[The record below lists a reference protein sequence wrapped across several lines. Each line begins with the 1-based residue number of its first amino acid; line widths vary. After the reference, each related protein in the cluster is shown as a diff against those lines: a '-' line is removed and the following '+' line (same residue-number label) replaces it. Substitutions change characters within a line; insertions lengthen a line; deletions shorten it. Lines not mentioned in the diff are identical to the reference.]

1 MKRRARNEDDKED
14 RQLAILIAA
23 SALFQEMPFQA
34 ITMAQVAERAGLAKG
49 TLYLYFKTK
58 EELFLTM
65 LEDELEAWF
74 DAFGSRLVNAP
85 SPLSARELAGLMR
98 RSLEG
103 DRPVV
108 RLLGILHAVLEQNV
122 AIERVLA
129 FKRMLAERTLRVG
142 ALLEKHLPY
151 LTAGQRAQ
159 LLVRANALAVGLY
172 QTASPSP
179 ALAAAMRQ
187 DPSLALFETDFAQ
200 ELEDTLA
207 ALITGLERQGDRHE
221 HHRTE
226 GKDRAGHG
234 RFERPWG

>member
-74 DAFGSRLVNAP
+74 DSFAGHLSRAEASLAP
-85 SPLSARELAGLMR
+85 RELAGLMR
-98 RSLEG
+98 RTLEG
-103 DRPVV
+103 DRSVV
-108 RLLGILHAVLEQNV
+108 RLLGILHGVLEQN
-122 AIERVLA
+122 ASLERLLA
-129 FKRMLAERTLRVG
+129 FKRTLAERTLRAG
-142 ALLEKHLPY
+142 AQLAGATTY
-151 LTAGQRAQ
+151 LTAGQGSQ

-172 QTASPSP
+172 QTAMPSR

-187 DPSLALFETDFAQ
+187 DPSLTLFEMDFAQ
-200 ELEDTLA
+200 ELEDTLT
-207 ALITGLERQGDRHE
+207 ALITGMGRQGDRHGHE
-221 HHRTE
+221 RVE
-226 GKDRAGHG
+226 GKNRTGHG